1 MSYSWSAVS
10 RQMISSAC
18 LALPPRTTCW
28 RSSGCHLAVPENS
41 PLGDDD
47 AVLVRL
53 PAAAAP
59 PPLHHD
65 HDHHIIITLARSLAS
80 PTLPSLL
87 LRPMIV
93 ELAFSHAALPLSL
106 TLRSPMRRHCYRS
119 HCCSVFSRD
128 PSVRPVWWSSGL
140 SGVEATLLSF
150 GGQGQTDASPRPSG
164 RRRRRHCPPYSHSLI
179 RARWPLEAQTAS
191 RRPQSKDREGPTH
204 RQGAH
209 HSLSPSPKTD
219 AFSLPR
225 VSSSPPQ
232 PSSVSTSSP
241 PSHDGLRVGPTLLW
255 KHGKHGPSLSLSP
268 CLHRLSSVRR

>member
-1 MSYSWSAVS
+1 
-10 RQMISSAC
+10 MISSAC

-47 AVLVRL
+47 AVIVRL

-93 ELAFSHAALPLSL
+93 ELAFSHAALSLSAL
-106 TLRSPMRRHCYRS
+106 MRRHCYRS

-128 PSVRPVWWSSGL
+128 PSVRPVWS
-140 SGVEATLLSF
+140 SGVEWRPHSF
-150 GGQGQTDASPRPSG
+150 RLAGRDRPT
-164 RRRRRHCPPYSHSLI
+164 RRG
-179 RARWPLEAQTAS
+179 RARKERGRETATFRPPPLPTAHPTLTHPCTSAAQGPNCEPPPS
-191 RRPQSKDREGPTH
+191 DGQRQGRGPTH
-204 RQGAH
+204 RAPP
-209 HSLSPSPKTD
+209 SLPPKTN
-219 AFSLPR
+219 A
-225 VSSSPPQ
+225 
-232 PSSVSTSSP
+232 
-241 PSHDGLRVGPTLLW
+241 
-255 KHGKHGPSLSLSP
+255 PSLSEVQSP
-268 CLHRLSSVRR
+268 PLPLRVCAGGDEGSLPQPCEENSEDQHEHIVRRRVGELCDRGGD